1 MRIIAPM
8 MILIMMTSTLAG
20 CTGGDPDG
28 GGNDEIDMDILNQLI
43 DDNLQDFINN
53 TTITVENHYH
63 NNTTIINNDNSQ
75 NNFTGTSSGSFNG
88 NMSLG
93 GEIQVIDLFFSLDTL
108 MDFESI
114 DYRNNVFDYNYT
126 YYDYLT
132 NTDREDMFS
141 MSCSNYY
148 LVGSGNNSSSDIIP
162 HWVDS
167 SGYYSAWDSLYN
179 NTIRDLLNSIAND
192 DWLREICDE
201 SFYTGL
207 DYYDNLLLHEIHLE
221 EGTALQCMQNYD
233 GNSMQEEW
241 YWNEED
247 SQWDEQDSQGSIW
260 GGGGEM
266 IYPDGGYAYRGTS
279 IFNTNMMYL
288 STNWECYEGLVGG
301 SEDSILSINVSHIIP
316 NYEYRFQLYYQVVPV
331 TPSN

>member
-28 GGNDEIDMDILNQLI
+28 GGNDEIDIDALNSLI

-63 NNTTIINNDNSQ
+63 NNTTIVNNDNSQ
-75 NNFTGTSSGSFNG
+75 NNFTGASSGSYNE

-93 GEIQVIDLFFSLDTL
+93 GEIQVIDMFFSLDTL

-148 LVGSGNNSSSDIIP
+148 LVGSGNNTTTDIIP
-162 HWVDS
+162 YWLDS
-167 SGYYSAWDSLYN
+167 SGYYTAWDSLYN
-179 NTIRDLLNSIAND
+179 NTIRDLLSSIAND

-201 SFYTGL
+201 SYYTGQE
-207 DYYDNLLLHEIHLE
+207 YYDSLLLHEINLD
-221 EGTALQCMQNYD
+221 EGEALQCMQNYG

-241 YWNEED
+241 FWNEV
-247 SQWDEQDSQGSIW
+247 SMQWDESSTYGNDGDL
-260 GGGGEM
+260 
-266 IYPDGGYAYRGTS
+266 IYPDGGYAYRGNS
-279 IFNTNMMYL
+279 IFITSMMYL
-288 STNWECYEGLVGG
+288 STNWQCYEGLVGG
-301 SEDSILSINVSHIIP
+301 SEDSILSIYVSHIIP
-316 NYEYRFQLYYQVVPV
+316 NVEYRFQLYYQIVPV
-331 TPSN
+331 TPAN

>member
-20 CTGGDPDG
+20 CTGGDPDS
-28 GGNDEIDMDILNQLI
+28 GGNDNIDMDVINSLI

-75 NNFTGTSSGSFNG
+75 NNFTGTSSGSYNA

-132 NTDREDMFS
+132 NTYRDDMFS

-167 SGYYSAWDSLYN
+167 SGYYAAWDSLYN

-192 DWLREICDE
+192 EWLREICDE
-201 SFYTGL
+201 SFYTGQN
-207 DYYDNLLLHEIHLE
+207 YYDNLLLHEIHLE
-221 EGTALQCMQNYD
+221 EGSALQCMQNYD

-241 YWNEED
+241 FWNEED
-247 SQWDEQDSQGSIW
+247 SQWDEYDNQVQWQAIS
-260 GGGGEM
+260 EM
-266 IYPDGGYAYRGTS
+266 IYPDGDYALRGS
-279 IFNTNMMYL
+279 YIFNTNMMYL

-301 SEDSILSINVSHIIP
+301 SEDSVLSINVSHIIP
-316 NYEYRFQLYYQVVPV
+316 NYEYRFQLYYRVVPV

>member
-8 MILIMMTSTLAG
+8 MILIMVTSTLAG

-28 GGNDEIDMDILNQLI
+28 GGNDNIDMDVLNQLI

-132 NTDREDMFS
+132 NTNREDMFS

-148 LVGSGNNSSSDIIP
+148 LVGSGNNTTSDIIP
-162 HWVDS
+162 FWLDS
-167 SGYYSAWDSLYN
+167 SGYYTAWDSLYN

-201 SFYTGL
+201 TYYA
-207 DYYDNLLLHEIHLE
+207 DQNDYDNLLVYEIHMT
-221 EGTALQCMQNYD
+221 EGTALQCMLDLD
-233 GNSMQEEW
+233 GQIMLSSYFWNSVEMRWKDYTYREIGDIS
-241 YWNEED
+241 YPN
-247 SQWDEQDSQGSIW
+247 
-260 GGGGEM
+260 GGG
-266 IYPDGGYAYRGTS
+266 PWTS
-279 IFNTNMMYL
+279 NVFPVSMTYL
-288 STNWECYEGLVGG
+288 STDWYCYDGLVGG
-301 SEDSILSINVSHIIP
+301 SEDSVLSIYVNNIVP
-316 NYEYRFQLYYQVVPV
+316 NHDYRFQFYYQLVPV
-331 TPSN
+331 TPVN

>member
-8 MILIMMTSTLAG
+8 MILIMITSTLAG
-20 CTGGDPDG
+20 CTGGDPDT
-28 GGNDEIDMDILNQLI
+28 GGNDNIDMDVLNSLI
-43 DDNLQDFINN
+43 DENLQDFINN
-53 TTITVENHYH
+53 TTITIENHYH

-75 NNFTGTSSGSFNG
+75 NNFTGTSSGSYNE

-132 NTDREDMFS
+132 NTFRDDVFS

-167 SGYYSAWDSLYN
+167 SGYYAAWDSLYN

-192 DWLREICDE
+192 EWLREICDE
-201 SFYTGL
+201 SYYTGQ
-207 DYYDNLLLHEIHLE
+207 DYYNALLLHEIYLE
-221 EGTALQCMQNYD
+221 EGEALQCMQNHA
-233 GNSMQEEW
+233 GTSMQEEW
-241 YWNEED
+241 FWNEQD
-247 SQWDEQDSQGSIW
+247 MQWDEYTYNSEGDLTYPSGNWVYW
-260 GGGGEM
+260 GNSVF
-266 IYPDGGYAYRGTS
+266 DTS
-279 IFNTNMMYL
+279 MMYL
-288 STNWECYEGLVGG
+288 STNWQCYEGLVGG
-301 SEDSILSINVSHIIP
+301 SEDSILSIHVSHIIP
-316 NYEYRFQLYYQVVPV
+316 NVEYRFQLYYQIVPV
-331 TPSN
+331 TPAN